1 MRQQQIDHI
10 LTTMLESYE
19 NVSDLNMTVDK
30 PFQVESSGVL
40 KPVELTPP
48 IEKLTPFQAEIM
60 ALNLINGDRRLTKM
74 LLSEG
79 SCDLSYQLAG
89 KARFSVNVFS
99 Q

>member
-30 PFQVESSGVL
+30 PFQVESSGEL
-40 KPVELTPP
+40 KPVEVTPP
-48 IEKLTPFQAEIM
+48 IGKLTPFQAEIM
-60 ALNLINGDRRLTKM
+60 ALNLINGDRRLTKN

-89 KARFSVNVFS
+89 KARFRVNV
-99 Q
+99 